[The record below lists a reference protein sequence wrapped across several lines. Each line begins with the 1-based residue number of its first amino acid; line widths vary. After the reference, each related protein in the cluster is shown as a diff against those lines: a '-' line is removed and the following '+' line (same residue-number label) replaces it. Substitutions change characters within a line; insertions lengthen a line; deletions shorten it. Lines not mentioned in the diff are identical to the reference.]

1 MNRSNSNKQQ
11 TKSSNRATG
20 EPATVVPDGA
30 SSPCV
35 VNMGGAHSSAAGGA
49 RSSAAGGAPRAS
61 GLPTPCAPGASGLS
75 SPRAPPTSGF
85 LAVGGHAAGQWWPSP
100 SSSEWIYPQ
109 GGFMNI
115 LQSPRVPF
123 VNYPNGSQMQENFHF
138 VGGPMNYSSTPSP
151 NGSPNAGVA
160 QVTEAVD
167 VEDDDTI
174 QPANSNARSNA
185 SATSID
191 PTDARSDRRLNWSN
205 EEDIRLVS
213 AWLHNSIDPVDGNDK
228 KSDQYWIL
236 RKERKWSAYVK
247 KLSKEKNSTSADPA
261 HVVNPEDAP
270 KKRPIG
276 RDKAKEERN
285 GKRKGPE
292 AIVAIGEKLDKF
304 MEATTKAGKIAEVQQ
319 NLADK
324 KLEVAK
330 EQTKSKMLDLY
341 RELLC
346 APTSELSEEAK
357 AERSKALERM
367 ASVIFPKDN

>member
-1 MNRSNSNKQQ
+1 MNRSNSNKRQ

-20 EPATVVPDGA
+20 EPAAVVPDGA

-35 VNMGGAHSSAAGGA
+35 VNMGRAHSSAAGGA

-61 GLPTPCAPGASGLS
+61 GLPTPCAPGASGLP

-85 LAVGGHAAGQWWPSP
+85 LAVGGHAAGQWCPSP

-109 GGFMNI
+109 GGFTNI

-151 NGSPNAGVA
+151 NGSPDAGVA

-167 VEDDDTI
+167 VKDDDTI

-205 EEDIRLVS
+205 EEDIRL
-213 AWLHNSIDPVDGNDK
+213 
-228 KSDQYWIL
+228 
-236 RKERKWSAYVK
+236 
-247 KLSKEKNSTSADPA
+247 
-261 HVVNPEDAP
+261 
-270 KKRPIG
+270 
-276 RDKAKEERN
+276 AKEERN

-324 KLEVAK
+324 NLEVAK

-346 APTSELSEEAK
+346 ART
-357 AERSKALERM
+357 
-367 ASVIFPKDN
+367 

>member
-100 SSSEWIYPQ
+100 SSSEC
-109 GGFMNI
+109 
-115 LQSPRVPF
+115 
-123 VNYPNGSQMQENFHF
+123 
-138 VGGPMNYSSTPSP
+138 
-151 NGSPNAGVA
+151 PNAGVA